1 MLGTWLSL
9 VFTIVLLIALYAL
22 SDRLQFLTNK
32 MARGRQAF
40 FAGTVLLLLGSL
52 WTALRFRPDYLDW
65 FVTGAYVFI
74 DIAHLLVIV
83 SGLVFVVY
91 GLSRFFDSLLDLQTE
106 VEFREQKLDILENL
120 QRDAREPYQF
130 LELLN
135 LSVKEICST
144 IPECAGAVFLVGRNR
159 KQFVL
164 ATSFGLTVEENSL
177 FEYYPFG
184 DNDITHAIDSG
195 EVLLS
200 GSFEFVDSSGNAEK
214 SRYKAHMVL
223 PLTSGMDRIGGVIL
237 LSTVERIFSQND
249 VKTLAPVG
257 EWLAE
262 KIKSARAAREL
273 AAVKKEKDEQMA
285 VFNDGASRLDQ
296 ASGAFVSS
304 DILNNLCLSLRGFG
318 GSDSVHLAV
327 DNSGSLEI
335 LGGSEPMT
343 NIGEQYSEAIIG
355 TIERGKPAVV
365 NQNAEDTDGRTF
377 TNYSTLVFPLEGAK
391 FNHALILRRQST
403 PFALENF
410 QLRILSIYSRLA
422 VLALNKFES
431 EKLDL
436 TRRMG
441 FDKVVQ
447 LLRLPSRLSF
457 DEDPGFFA
465 RHLASI
471 LPQNT
476 GVMSFVAEDGGQK
489 MVDVF
494 GTAAGAGF
502 DEELIVKR
510 GEGFV
515 GKAAESGATI
525 TISGKK
531 EIERA
536 LDDFSDDNQLVLSKL
551 IGEFGSPSY
560 AIIAPLKAA
569 DKAAGVVAFFLEG
582 ISDNERR
589 EWERLITLACGLYS
603 MRLSVASMGQKHI
616 EKIPEERINQTVNAV
631 NNNLAAV
638 IGNAEIL
645 MTKNGLENELR
656 AHLQSIVNEAEIASN
671 QIKSLTISDK
681 EKVQTKS
688 LTAQAEISLN
698 EIAEKILRRSHVSEN
713 LYMVAGRA
721 REIELKPGEIS
732 RLELAGNQIQELF
745 NGAIN
750 KFAALAAEDDIIS
763 ISTYEQD
770 NAVYLDISRHRRS
783 LPPVESVAGF
793 GSYQIAEEA
802 LKARPADKF
811 LEKLT
816 GSGGRYAYDRF
827 STSPSYLSFKF
838 PLKKKGS
845 EKSRS
850 SDSRVE
856 ILAVDDQPVILE
868 LISAMC
874 QTLGFRVT
882 TALSGAEALS
892 LTKENKYDVILT
904 DLAMPGMSG
913 LELSRLLRIDHPD
926 TPIIL
931 ITGWEATIERS
942 ELESSGIS
950 DILYKPFRI
959 EQLTNLV
966 KAAATG
972 QKA

>member
-1 MLGTWLSL
+1 
-9 VFTIVLLIALYAL
+9 
-22 SDRLQFLTNK
+22 
-32 MARGRQAF
+32 
-40 FAGTVLLLLGSL
+40 
-52 WTALRFRPDYLDW
+52 
-65 FVTGAYVFI
+65 
-74 DIAHLLVIV
+74 
-83 SGLVFVVY
+83 
-91 GLSRFFDSLLDLQTE
+91 
-106 VEFREQKLDILENL
+106 
-120 QRDAREPYQF
+120 
-130 LELLN
+130 
-135 LSVKEICST
+135 
-144 IPECAGAVFLVGRNR
+144 
-159 KQFVL
+159 
-164 ATSFGLTVEENSL
+164 
-177 FEYYPFG
+177 
-184 DNDITHAIDSG
+184 
-195 EVLLS
+195 
-200 GSFEFVDSSGNAEK
+200 
-214 SRYKAHMVL
+214 
-223 PLTSGMDRIGGVIL
+223 
-237 LSTVERIFSQND
+237 
-249 VKTLAPVG
+249 
-257 EWLAE
+257 
-262 KIKSARAAREL
+262 
-273 AAVKKEKDEQMA
+273 
-285 VFNDGASRLDQ
+285 
-296 ASGAFVSS
+296 
-304 DILNNLCLSLRGFG
+304 
-318 GSDSVHLAV
+318 
-327 DNSGSLEI
+327 
-335 LGGSEPMT
+335 
-343 NIGEQYSEAIIG
+343 GEQYSEAIIG
-355 TIERGKPAVV
+355 TIEREKPAVV
-365 NQNAEDTDGRTF
+365 NQNAEDSDGRTF
-377 TNYSTLVFPLEGAK
+377 TNISTLVFPLEGTK
-391 FNHALILRRQST
+391 INHALILRRQSS

-410 QLRILSIYSRLA
+410 QLRILSIFARLA
-422 VLALNKFES
+422 VLALSKSES

-447 LLRLPSRLSF
+447 LLRLPSRLTF
-457 DEDPGFFA
+457 EEDPGFFA
-465 RHLASI
+465 RHLASL

-476 GVMSFVAEDGGQK
+476 GVISFVAEDGAQK
-489 MVDVF
+489 LADIF
-494 GTAAGAGF
+494 GASTSF

-515 GKAAESGATI
+515 GKAVESGSTV

-536 LDDFSDDNQLVLSKL
+536 LDEFSDDNQIMLSKL
-551 IGEFGSPSY
+551 IGEFGSSSY

-582 ISDNERR
+582 ISDSERR

-603 MRLSVASMGQKHI
+603 MKLSVASMSQKQV
-616 EKIPEERINQTVNAV
+616 EKVPEERINQIVNAV
-631 NNNLAAV
+631 NNNLAGV

-671 QIKSLTISDK
+671 QIKSLSISDK
-681 EKVQTKS
+681 EKVQSKS
-688 LTAQAEISLN
+688 LSSQSEISLN
-698 EIAEKILRRSHVSEN
+698 EIAEKILKRSHVSEN
-713 LYMVAGRA
+713 LYMMAGRA
-721 REIELKPGEIS
+721 REIELKSGEIS
-732 RLELAGNQIQELF
+732 NLELAGNQIQELF
-745 NGAIN
+745 TGAIN
-750 KFAALAAEDDIIS
+750 KFAALAAEDDIIT
-763 ISTYEQD
+763 ISTYERD
-770 NAVYLDISRHRRS
+770 NAVYLDISRHRRN

-793 GSYQIAEEA
+793 GSYQVAEEA
-802 LKARPADKF
+802 LKSRPADKF
-811 LEKLT
+811 LEKMA
-816 GSGGRYAYDRF
+816 GSGGRFAYDRF

-845 EKSRS
+845 ISTRS
-850 SDSRVE
+850 SDTRVE

-892 LTKENKYDVILT
+892 LAKENKFDVILT

>member
-40 FAGTVLLLLGSL
+40 FGGTILLLLGSL

-65 FVTGAYVFI
+65 FVTGAYVFL
-74 DIAHLLVIV
+74 DVAHLLVIV
-83 SGLVFVVY
+83 AGLVFVVY
-91 GLSRFFDSLLDLQTE
+91 GLSRFFDSLLDLQTD

-144 IPECAGAVFLVGRNR
+144 IPECAGAVFLIGRNR
-159 KQFVL
+159 KQFIL
-164 ATSFGLTVEENSL
+164 ATSFGLTAEETSL

-200 GSFEFVDSSGNAEK
+200 GGFEFVDSSGEAVL

-273 AAVKKEKDEQMA
+273 AAVKKEKEEQQA
-285 VFNDGASRLDQ
+285 VFNDGASRLDN
-296 ASGAFVSS
+296 ASGAFVTS
-304 DILNNLCLSLRGFG
+304 DVLNNLCLALKGFG
-318 GSDSVHLAV
+318 ESESVHLVAS
-327 DNSGSLEI
+327 DNGSLEI
-335 LGGSEPMT
+335 LGGSEPLT

-355 TIERGKPAVV
+355 TIGRRKPAVV
-365 NQNAEDTDGRTF
+365 NQNAEDSDGRTF
-377 TNYSTLVFPLEGAK
+377 TNVSTLVFPLDGLK
-391 FNHALILRRQST
+391 SNHALILRRQSS
-403 PFALENF
+403 PFTFENF
-410 QLRILSIYSRLA
+410 QLRILSIFSRLA
-422 VLALNKFES
+422 VLALSKYES

-457 DEDPGFFA
+457 VEDPGFFA
-465 RHLASI
+465 RHLGSL
-471 LPQNT
+471 LPQKT
-476 GVMSFVAEDGGQK
+476 GVISFAAVEGELK
-489 MVDVF
+489 LVDVF
-494 GTAAGAGF
+494 GLSGSL
-502 DEELIVKR
+502 ELEITVKR

-515 GKAAESGATI
+515 GKAAESGTTV

-536 LDDFSDDNQLVLSKL
+536 LGDFSDDNQILLSKL
-551 IGEFGSPSY
+551 ISEFGSPNY
-560 AIIAPLKAA
+560 AIVSPLKAA
-569 DKAAGVVAFFLEG
+569 DQVAGVVAFFLEG
-582 ISDNERR
+582 ISENERR

-603 MRLSVASMGQKHI
+603 MRLSLASMSQKQI
-616 EKIPEERINQTVNAV
+616 ENIPEERINQIVNAV

-638 IGNAEIL
+638 VGNAEIL
-645 MTKNGLENELR
+645 LTKNGLENELR

-671 QIKSLTISDK
+671 QIKSLSVSDK
-681 EKVQTKS
+681 EKVQSKS
-688 LTAQAEISLN
+688 LSSPLEINLN
-698 EIAEKILRRSHVSEN
+698 DIAEKILKRSHVSEN

-721 REIELKPGEIS
+721 REIELKPGDIS

-745 NGAIN
+745 TGAIN
-750 KFAALAAEDDIIS
+750 KFAALAAEDDIIT
-763 ISTYEQD
+763 ISTYERD
-770 NAVYLDISRHRRS
+770 NSVYLDISRHRRN

-802 LKARPADKF
+802 LKLRPSDKF
-811 LEKLT
+811 LEKMA
-816 GSGGRYAYDRF
+816 GSGGRFAYDRF

-838 PLKKKGS
+838 PLKKRGS
-845 EKSRS
+845 ISTRS
-850 SDSRVE
+850 SASRVE

-892 LTKENKYDVILT
+892 LAKVNKFDVILT

-913 LELSRLLRIDHPD
+913 LELSRLIRIDNPD